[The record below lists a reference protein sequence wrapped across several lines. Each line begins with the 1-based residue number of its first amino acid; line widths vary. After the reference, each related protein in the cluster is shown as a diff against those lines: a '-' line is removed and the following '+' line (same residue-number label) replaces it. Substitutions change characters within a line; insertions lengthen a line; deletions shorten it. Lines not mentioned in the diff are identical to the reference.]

1 MEFVCSFFRGNV
13 SSFFRG
19 NVSLKNSFRLC
30 QTFTNCQDKLV
41 AFGLSFQM
49 VNERPINHKLCIVLI
64 FFFNF
69 FAGEK
74 LPRSK
79 RLQQI
84 LRMLRRNLLWSQ
96 VLHRICQITMH
107 FSLRMSGKSEKKT
120 WIRVCLRFQFY
131 LEPFKLVY
139 VHNYV

>member
-41 AFGLSFQM
+41 TFGLSFQM

-64 FFFNF
+64 FFSIFLQVKSCQEAKDCSKSYECCGGTCCEAKYYTE
-69 FAGEK
+69 FAK
-74 LPRSK
+74 LPCISHLGCQVRVK
-79 RLQQI
+79 K
-84 LRMLRRNLLWSQ
+84 NLD
-96 VLHRICQITMH
+96 
-107 FSLRMSGKSEKKT
+107 
-120 WIRVCLRFQFY
+120 
-131 LEPFKLVY
+131 
-139 VHNYV
+139 